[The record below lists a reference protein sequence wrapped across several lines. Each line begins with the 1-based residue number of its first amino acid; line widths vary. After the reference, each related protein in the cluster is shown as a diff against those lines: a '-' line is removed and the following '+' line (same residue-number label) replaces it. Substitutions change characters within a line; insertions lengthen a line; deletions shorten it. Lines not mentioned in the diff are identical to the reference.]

1 MTTMQF
7 TFKYSRFVC
16 GQVHIFSRQF
26 YSKRDYDEQSLA
38 KLVRQ
43 KYGKE
48 SSLVSWEKLTIEK

>member
-1 MTTMQF
+1 MQF

-16 GQVHIFSRQF
+16 GQLHIFSRQF
-26 YSKRDYDEQSLA
+26 YSKVEYDEQKLA